1 MVTASGLLSLLS
13 CPLTWLDTR
22 GAGPGWEEEAE
33 GEDSL
38 ANTGEAVTSL
48 ELVTRLLGA
57 GLGQENIGVISPY
70 WAQVAT
76 IRSVPSVR
84 SSTDAFDLM

>member
-1 MVTASGLLSLLS
+1 MGHYASGLLKLLS

-57 GLGQENIGVISPY
+57 GLSQENIGVISPY

-76 IRSVPSVR
+76 IRSGLISL
-84 SSTDAFDLM
+84 FLK